1 MRLPYHTHRTIA
13 IAFACLMICLAILP
27 VNSRRTQASASVLL
41 RDPVNPQ
48 YRPWIGRSVS
58 ELAGIGRRTISQPDS
73 FPTAIKAY
81 TTILGLYDAGLY
93 EEKDIRDI
101 VSAFN
106 NLGYIYTFHYL
117 DYQKG
122 IRYLNQGLEL
132 AEKKGVKERIPV
144 ICLNLGAIY
153 SFNQLQFSGIS
164 FPEKTLNIYYKG
176 LEAALKVN
184 DVTNYMKLFNNVL
197 NVAVTI
203 QYHELPKTIFEDF
216 HRVPKSKED
225 NLMFPFTEKHIEA
238 YNSILAKDYMK
249 ALSIYSDME
258 DMTSGFQDATR
269 YKLMAISEKVAL
281 QELMK
286 DYSSAAKELERGLD
300 IAGINGYDDI
310 TLTFLNDARRLYSNL
325 GETDKADRY
334 YIDYLKQ
341 KDSILNACSMK
352 AVSEIE
358 FHNEIDRM
366 ENTVRDLSYHK
377 KIQYM
382 WIWILG
388 IFSFLAILFIVYYF
402 YTNRRLRQQNRTLYQ
417 KTLSAI
423 RTEDLNFELRKEN
436 EALRARAADRSSE
449 EGEATSSDKKNKYS
463 YSQLDE
469 ERKERIRQKIET
481 VIEEDRDVFRQDFSL
496 GTLAEKVGCPQTYLS
511 QVMSEKIGK
520 NFYTLLSERRIKEA
534 CLLMSD
540 PANANLS
547 IEGIA
552 SEVGI
557 RSRSNFTSLFKKF
570 TGLTPAQFA
579 RQTRAE

>member
-1 MRLPYHTHRTIA
+1 MRLLYHTRLTTA
-13 IAFACLMICLAILP
+13 IAFVCLTLSLAILP
-27 VNSRRTQASASVLL
+27 ANSRTPHARGAVLL
-41 RDPVNPQ
+41 HDPVNPQ
-48 YRPWIGRSVS
+48 YRPWLGRSIP
-58 ELAGIGRRTISQPDS
+58 ELIQIGRRTICQPDS

-93 EEKDIRDI
+93 DKKDVRDI

-132 AEKKGVKERIPV
+132 AEEKGVKERIPV

-153 SFNQLQFSGIS
+153 SLNQSQYTGTSV
-164 FPEKTLNIYYKG
+164 PEKALNIYTKG
-176 LEAALKVN
+176 LEKALEVKDWN
-184 DVTNYMKLFNNVL
+184 NYLKLMNNLL
-197 NVAVTI
+197 NVSVS
-203 QYHELPKTIFEDF
+203 H
-216 HRVPKSKED
+216 KSLSRKVLEGFRR
-225 NLMFPFTEKHIEA
+225 NSESMKGEIMFPFTLAHVDAYEA
-238 YNSILAKDYMK
+238 YVKKDYDR
-249 ALSIYSDME
+249 ALKLYSDME
-258 DMTSGFQDATR
+258 RMTAGFQDSVR
-269 YKLMAISEKVAL
+269 YQLMALSEKGVVH
-281 QELMK
+281 ESRK
-286 DYSSAAKELERGLD
+286 DYRAAADEVERGL
-300 IAGINGYDDI
+300 ATARGHGYDDI
-310 TLTFLNDARRLYSNL
+310 ALNFYDDARRLYANL
-325 GETDKADRY
+325 GDKNKAENFYVSHLR
-334 YIDYLKQ
+334 L
-341 KDSILNACSMK
+341 KDSIFNVCSMK

-388 IFSFLAILFIVYYF
+388 IFSFLAILFVVYYF
-402 YTNRRLRQQNRTLYQ
+402 YTNRRLRRQNRALYQ

-436 EALRARAADRSSE
+436 ETLRARVAGRPSE
-449 EGEATSSDKKNKYS
+449 EDETPSRERKNKYS
-463 YSQLDE
+463 YSQLDDD
-469 ERKERIRQKIET
+469 RKEEIRRKIEA
-481 VIEEDRDVFRQDFSL
+481 VIEEDRDVFSQDFSL

-511 QVMSEKIGK
+511 QVLSEKIGK

-534 CLLMSD
+534 CLMMSD
-540 PANANLS
+540 PANGNLS

-552 SEVGI
+552 VEVGI

-570 TGLTPAQFA
+570 TGLTPTQFA
-579 RQTRAE
+579 RQTRMD